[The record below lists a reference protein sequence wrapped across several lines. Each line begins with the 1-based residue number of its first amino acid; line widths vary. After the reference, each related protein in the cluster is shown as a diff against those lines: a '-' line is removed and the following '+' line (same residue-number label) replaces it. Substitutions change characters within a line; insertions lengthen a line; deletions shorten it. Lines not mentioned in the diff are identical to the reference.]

1 MEQIDLSELRRVVDM
16 KRLVRNKV
24 TFSAIDPESVI
35 NVRKNLEELG
45 STDIVY
51 YRSTFPPL
59 FPEQRAIRKTQIS
72 EPENSNHIEILLNG
86 VTIVRFFNGPW
97 GFSGEFIDENVPDN
111 SKKKIEEILATNGYY
126 TGRMAW
132 KHAPW
137 LPVAL
142 LVATALFSV
151 DLCYYLIRLF
161 HSSHTSFAHD
171 IVLLAVLLSGV
182 LSGLYLCRKF
192 LW

>member
-1 MEQIDLSELRRVVDM
+1 VELRRVKDM
-16 KRLVRNKV
+16 RRLVRNRV
-24 TFSAIDPESVI
+24 VFFAIDLESVI

-45 STDIVY
+45 STDIMY

-59 FPEQRAIRKTQIS
+59 FPEQRAVRKNQVS

-86 VTIVRFFNGPW
+86 VTIVRFFSGPW

-111 SKKKIEEILATNGYY
+111 FKKKAEGILAKNGYY

-132 KHAPW
+132 KFIPW
-137 LPVAL
+137 LPAAL

-151 DLCYYLIRLF
+151 DLCYYLVRVF

-171 IVLLAVLLSGV
+171 IFISAVLLSGV